1 MLCCDYPAQQWLLPL
16 TVQILLLKDNTEDIW
31 LFEMLLMI
39 WEGNFIIV
47 IKQKLENDYDYCEL
61 NSNGVTWREIRVS
74 RSKQS
79 LSSRSKQK
87 KIYSALTLN
96 HRERPESY

>member
-1 MLCCDYPAQQWLLPL
+1 MLCCDYPALQRLLTL

-31 LFEMLLMI
+31 LLEVLLMI
-39 WEGNFIIV
+39 REGTCIIV

-61 NSNGVTWREIRVS
+61 DSNGVTWREIRVS

-79 LSSRSKQK
+79 LSSLR
-87 KIYSALTLN
+87 
-96 HRERPESY
+96 